1 MNAKP
6 STKQIVPAPERGFPG
21 AIRFCS
27 FVKYTVAVLIA
38 FAAEILPTMA
48 DSLYG
53 SVTFKDKSKDKGT
66 TAITTSWNSA
76 KGKSDGNGMYKIDFG
91 GKVGKRVTVYVNG
104 KRYSEVLVKG
114 DTELDIVVRD

>member
-6 STKQIVPAPERGFPG
+6 MTKPTVPAADSGFPG
-21 AIRFCS
+21 ARRVCS
-27 FVKYTVAVLIA
+27 LVKHGLAVLIA
-38 FAAEILPTMA
+38 FAAGILPTTA

-53 SVTFKDKSKDKGT
+53 SITFKDKSKDKGT

-104 KRYSEVLVKG
+104 KRYSEALVKG

>member
-1 MNAKP
+1 M
-6 STKQIVPAPERGFPG
+6 TRFPG
-21 AIRFCS
+21 AMRVRS
-27 FVKYTVAVLIA
+27 LVTYAAMVLIA
-38 FAAEILPTMA
+38 FTAGILPTAA

-76 KGKSDGNGMYKIDFG
+76 KGKSDGNGNYKIDFG